1 MANMNK
7 NNTNRGGLE
16 ANPSPWDEISDIEL
30 DEDQKIHRGVDQHV
44 VDSMDGHREA
54 KRLEDEADRLLYK
67 TSEAKGITVD
77 DARHDWDYIAKLVK
91 ADEAKN
97 KAVESD
103 KQALVDLVPQVQE
116 ETIDRIGLFDL
127 SREER
132 QKLAELGDGSV
143 ERGAAMRAIELSN
156 RLHKLW
162 EGSRRILAGRVAEGA
177 FAGIRNMIWDLT
189 MSKEDKY
196 YRKQLRDAEY
206 DTWIEYSKLVKHPEH
221 VTSDELTDEDKR
233 RQKGLVKLSMATE
246 AYSNIL
252 GHDAKYRDQHM
263 PSSPKVAEWMAQG
276 QTVIQPTVR
285 LNSWQAALD
294 DWYDEK
300 KEAEEKGNTADK

>member
-1 MANMNK
+1 MVN
-7 NNTNRGGLE
+7 
-16 ANPSPWDEISDIEL
+16 
-30 DEDQKIHRGVDQHV
+30 HRAA
-44 VDSMDGHREA
+44 R
-54 KRLEDEADRLLYK
+54 RLEDEADRLLYK

-77 DARHDWDYIAKLVK
+77 DARHDWDYISKLVK

-103 KQALVDLVPQVQE
+103 KQALADLVPQVQE

-127 SREER
+127 SREEK
-132 QKLAELGDGSV
+132 QKLAELGDGNV

-156 RLHKLW
+156 RLDKLE
-162 EGSRRILAGRVAEGA
+162 EGSRRILAGRVAKGA
-177 FAGIRNMIWDLT
+177 FAGIRNMIRDLT

-196 YRKQLRDAEY
+196 YRKQLWDAKR

-221 VTSDELTDEDKR
+221 VPSDELTDEDKR

-252 GHDAKYRDQHM
+252 SHDAKYRDQHM

-300 KEAEEKGNTADK
+300 KEAEEKRNTADM

>member
-1 MANMNK
+1 MH
-7 NNTNRGGLE
+7 L
-16 ANPSPWDEISDIEL
+16 
-30 DEDQKIHRGVDQHV
+30 EDQHAV
-44 VDSMDGHREA
+44 EA
-54 KRLEDEADRLLYK
+54 WSNHCAASDLEDEAERLLYK

-177 FAGIRNMIWDLT
+177 FAGIRNVIWDLT

>member
-1 MANMNK
+1 MVN
-7 NNTNRGGLE
+7 
-16 ANPSPWDEISDIEL
+16 
-30 DEDQKIHRGVDQHV
+30 HRAA
-44 VDSMDGHREA
+44 S
-54 KRLEDEADRLLYK
+54 RLEDEAERLLYK
-67 TSEAKGITVD
+67 TSEAKGIAVD
-77 DARHDWDYIAKLVK
+77 EARYDQDYLAKLVK
-91 ADEAKN
+91 ADEVKN

-103 KQALVDLVPQVQE
+103 KQALADLVPQVQKE
-116 ETIDRIGLFDL
+116 AIDRIGLFDL
-127 SREER
+127 SREEQ
-132 QKLAELGDGSV
+132 QKLAELGDGDV
-143 ERGAAMRAIELSN
+143 ERGAAMRAIELRN
-156 RLHKLW
+156 RIDKLD

-177 FAGIRNMIWDLT
+177 FAGIRNMIRDLT

-196 YRKQLRDAEY
+196 YRKQLWDAKR
-206 DTWIEYSKLVKHPEH
+206 DTWIEYSKLVKHPEN
-221 VTSDELTDEDKR
+221 VPSNELTDEDKR

-252 GHDAKYRDQHM
+252 SHDAKYRDQHM

-300 KEAEEKGNTADK
+300 KEAEEKGNTADR

>member
-1 MANMNK
+1 M
-7 NNTNRGGLE
+7 
-16 ANPSPWDEISDIEL
+16 
-30 DEDQKIHRGVDQHV
+30 V
-44 VDSMDGHREA
+44 GHREA
-54 KRLEDEADRLLYK
+54 RRLEDEADRLLYK

-156 RLHKLW
+156 RLDKLW

-221 VTSDELTDEDKR
+221 VANDELTDEDKR

-263 PSSPKVAEWMAQG
+263 PSSPKVAEWMAQD

>member
-1 MANMNK
+1 MDN
-7 NNTNRGGLE
+7 
-16 ANPSPWDEISDIEL
+16 
-30 DEDQKIHRGVDQHV
+30 HRAA
-44 VDSMDGHREA
+44 SYR
-54 KRLEDEADRLLYK
+54 EDEAERLLYK

-77 DARHDWDYIAKLVK
+77 DARHDRDYLAKLVK

-103 KQALVDLVPQVQE
+103 KQALADLVPQVQKE
-116 ETIDRIGLFDL
+116 AIDRIGLFDL
-127 SREER
+127 SREEQ
-132 QKLAELGDGSV
+132 QKLAELGDGDA

-156 RLHKLW
+156 RLDKLW

-206 DTWIEYSKLVKHPEH
+206 DTWIEYSKLVKYPEH

-233 RQKGLVKLSMATE
+233 RQKGLVKLFRATK

-300 KEAEEKGNTADK
+300 KEAEEKRNAADK

>member
-1 MANMNK
+1 M
-7 NNTNRGGLE
+7 
-16 ANPSPWDEISDIEL
+16 
-30 DEDQKIHRGVDQHV
+30 V
-44 VDSMDGHREA
+44 GHRA
-54 KRLEDEADRLLYK
+54 ARRLEDEADRLLYK

-103 KQALVDLVPQVQE
+103 KQALADLVPQVQE

-127 SREER
+127 SREEK
-132 QKLAELGDGSV
+132 QKLAELGDGNV

-156 RLHKLW
+156 RLDKLE

-177 FAGIRNMIWDLT
+177 FAGIRNMIRDLT
-189 MSKEDKY
+189 MSKEDRY
-196 YRKQLRDAEY
+196 YRKQLWDAKR

-221 VTSDELTDEDKR
+221 VLELTDEDKR

-252 GHDAKYRDQHM
+252 SHDAKYRDQHM

-276 QTVIQPTVR
+276 QTVIQPTIR

-300 KEAEEKGNTADK
+300 KEAEEKRNAADR

>member
-16 ANPSPWDEISDIEL
+16 ANPSPWDEISGIEP
-30 DEDQKIHRGVDQHV
+30 DEDQKIHHEVDQYA
-44 VDSMDGHREA
+44 VDSMVGHRA
-54 KRLEDEADRLLYK
+54 ARRLEDEADRLLYK

-103 KQALVDLVPQVQE
+103 KQALADLVPQVQE

-156 RLHKLW
+156 RLDKLW

-221 VTSDELTDEDKR
+221 VASDELTDEDKR

-252 GHDAKYRDQHM
+252 SHDAKYRDQHM

-276 QTVIQPTVR
+276 QTVSQPIVR
-285 LNSWQAALD
+285 LNSWQAVLD

>member
-1 MANMNK
+1 M
-7 NNTNRGGLE
+7 
-16 ANPSPWDEISDIEL
+16 
-30 DEDQKIHRGVDQHV
+30 V
-44 VDSMDGHREA
+44 GHRA
-54 KRLEDEADRLLYK
+54 ARRLEDEADRLLYK

-103 KQALVDLVPQVQE
+103 KQALADLVPQVQE

-127 SREER
+127 SREEK
-132 QKLAELGDGSV
+132 QKLAELGDGNV

-156 RLHKLW
+156 RLDKLE
-162 EGSRRILAGRVAEGA
+162 EGSRRILAGRVAKGA
-177 FAGIRNMIWDLT
+177 FAGIRNMIRDLT

-196 YRKQLRDAEY
+196 YRKQLWDAKR
-206 DTWIEYSKLVKHPEH
+206 DTWIEYSKLVKHPEN
-221 VTSDELTDEDKR
+221 VPSNELTDEDKR

-252 GHDAKYRDQHM
+252 SHDAKYRDQHM

-300 KEAEEKGNTADK
+300 KEAEEKRNTADK

>member
-16 ANPSPWDEISDIEL
+16 ANPSPWDEISGIEP

-44 VDSMDGHREA
+44 VDSMVGHREA
-54 KRLEDEADRLLYK
+54 RRLEDEADRLLYK
-67 TSEAKGITVD
+67 TSEVKGITVD
-77 DARHDWDYIAKLVK
+77 DARHDWGYIAKLVK

-221 VTSDELTDEDKR
+221 VVSDELTDEDKR

>member
-16 ANPSPWDEISDIEL
+16 ANPSPWDEISGIEP
-30 DEDQKIHRGVDQHV
+30 DEDQKMHLEDQHAV
-44 VDSMDGHREA
+44 EA
-54 KRLEDEADRLLYK
+54 WSNHCAASDLEDEAERLLYK

-77 DARHDWDYIAKLVK
+77 DARHDRDYLAKLAK
-91 ADEAKN
+91 ADEVKN

-103 KQALVDLVPQVQE
+103 KQALADLVPQVQE
-116 ETIDRIGLFDL
+116 EAIDHNGLHDL
-127 SREER
+127 SRDEL
-132 QKLAELGDGSV
+132 QKLAELGDGDV
-143 ERGAAMRAIELSN
+143 ERGAAMRAIELMN
-156 RLHKLW
+156 RLDKL
-162 EGSRRILAGRVAEGA
+162 EKGNMRIITDRIAEGA
-177 FAGIRNMIWDLT
+177 FAGIRNMIRDLT
-189 MSKEDKY
+189 MSKEERY
-196 YRKQLRDAEY
+196 YRKQLKGAIS
-206 DTWIEYSKLVKHPEH
+206 DTGNELSKLTKYPEH
-221 VTSDELTDEDKR
+221 EDELTDEEWN
-233 RQKGLVKLSMATE
+233 GIIKLSTAAE

-252 GHDAKYRDQHM
+252 SHGAKYRRQHM

-276 QTVIQPTVR
+276 QTVIQPNVR